1 MRQDRQ
7 VDTRRINYTA
17 NIIIIII
24 IIIIVVVFIII
35 IVVVSTAVA
44 VKTTSLTCCKF
55 KTSYK
60 ETVTDHVERRN
71 IERSGSSDVYFNPV
85 SGRSIAIS
93 VSVCLFVCLFVHSSR
108 QRDRATRQL
117 RQVSWNLVNYR
128 IDVRKITRKGLQ
140 QVNDLEGHSR
150 SL

>member
-24 IIIIVVVFIII
+24 IIVVVVIVIIIIVIVVVVVVVIVV
-35 IVVVSTAVA
+35 VVVSTAVA

-60 ETVTDHVERRN
+60 ETVTDHAERRN

-117 RQVSWNLVNYR
+117 RQVS
-128 IDVRKITRKGLQ
+128 
-140 QVNDLEGHSR
+140 
-150 SL
+150 